1 MEKRL
6 RQRLSTLRNSLSG
19 HLFFE
24 RYPDAGARQVEWE
37 WRKSAALALDSRD
50 SGAWRCLTTTSRP
63 NSAGSAARMANA
75 PSNMAVSSHR
85 RPSLLE
91 PRPGGN
97 HGPYTGTV
105 ADAARARGAHAPD
118 AHSCPDFWA
127 TVGWG

>member
-50 SGAWRCLTTTSRP
+50 SGAWRCLTPTSRP
-63 NSAGSAARMANA
+63 NSAGSAARMASA
-75 PSNMAVSSHR
+75 PSNMAVASSR
-85 RPSLLE
+85 RRALLAPS
-91 PRPGGN
+91 PGGPR
-97 HGPYTGTV
+97 GPLTV
-105 ADAARARGAHAPD
+105 AGSEPGRDGGGHSPD
-118 AHSCPDFWA
+118 APGFP
-127 TVGWG
+127 GF

>member
-75 PSNMAVSSHR
+75 PSNMAVASPR
-85 RPSLLE
+85 GRAFLA
-91 PRPGGN
+91 PRPGG
-97 HGPYTGTV
+97 HTGPTPGAGQGPGRDGAGSTPG
-105 ADAARARGAHAPD
+105 AAA
-118 AHSCPDFWA
+118 
-127 TVGWG
+127 

>member
-63 NSAGSAARMANA
+63 NSAGSAARMASA
-75 PSNMAVSSHR
+75 PSNMAVASSR
-85 RPSLLE
+85 RRALLA

-97 HGPYTGTV
+97 RGASTVAGSRSEERPGGKEGVSTCRYRGGPY
-105 ADAARARGAHAPD
+105 H
-118 AHSCPDFWA
+118 
-127 TVGWG
+127 